1 MQMEQW
7 LNSNAPSGER
17 NLKKLNRGLDTLIIM
32 IYNPHLMEKISN
44 TEIKLSRKQYLKV
57 GSDYDILTH
66 LYEMKLGHELRVSG
80 QDFILK
86 FFDENSLEMFIG
98 DIYNK

>member
-1 MQMEQW
+1 
-7 LNSNAPSGER
+7 
-17 NLKKLNRGLDTLIIM
+17 M

-86 FFDENSLEMFIG
+86 FFDETIFKAVAAPTTPKPCTTIFI
-98 DIYNK
+98 

>member
-1 MQMEQW
+1 M
-7 LNSNAPSGER
+7 
-17 NLKKLNRGLDTLIIM
+17 
-32 IYNPHLMEKISN
+32 
-44 TEIKLSRKQYLKV
+44 KV

-98 DIYNK
+98 DIYNKYLREI